1 MIGAGLGQAGRFRLG
16 RTSMLA
22 WLLCAVLAILGAR
35 ALELALTGR
44 EARGEKRAG
53 AAPVSRADLVDRNG
67 LVLATL
73 APTYALTAAPAGIW
87 GIGETASALIGVL
100 PRLKRQEL
108 ERRLGSEQRLVYLLR
123 GLTPRE
129 RDSVFALGLP
139 GIDFVE
145 EARRFYPQGN
155 LAAHV
160 LGSAGV
166 DLQGQ
171 AGMERAFNARLR
183 AAGVDQVETSLD
195 LRMQYAL
202 EVELAEA
209 VTRAGA
215 LGGAGVLLDGQT
227 GEVLALA
234 SNPSFD
240 ANRPP
245 GPQADVRKNRAV
257 SERYEMGSTM
267 KPFTLA
273 MALDLGLTTP
283 TEQFDVANPFWVSG
297 VEIREPHPLDGP
309 IDLRAVLSKS
319 SNIGAAQLALRVGAA
334 RQHAYFTRLGLE
346 AASKIELPGSAP
358 PNLGPDDSELTV
370 AIRGFGYAMSM
381 SLVALAGAYTAFV
394 NAGEVVSPSLRLQVA
409 GEKVEKTRAFSS
421 QSANLVLDFMRSTV
435 LSGTGQRAKLAHI
448 AIAGKTGTAE
458 KFEAGG
464 YSHDRMLSSFA
475 AIFPANAPRYVL
487 VLALDEPRPVEGG
500 ATGGA
505 VAAPSAARVITRI
518 APFLGLGLDASTAKA
533 AGERAAGERAAGG
546 VNL

>member
-1 MIGAGLGQAGRFRLG
+1 MIGAGGGAPGRLRLE
-16 RTSMLA
+16 RTSILA
-22 WLLCAVLAILGAR
+22 GLLCAVLAILGVR
-35 ALELALTGR
+35 ALELALADRGVRSTGR
-44 EARGEKRAG
+44 VA
-53 AAPVSRADLVDRNG
+53 AAPVSRADIVDRNG

-73 APTYALTAAPAGIW
+73 APTYALTAAPAGVW

-100 PRLKRQEL
+100 PRLKRAEL
-108 ERRLGSEQRLVYLLR
+108 ERRLGSEQKLVYLLR

-160 LGSAGV
+160 LGTAGV

-171 AGMERAFNARLR
+171 GGIERAFNARLR
-183 AAGVDQVETSLD
+183 APGVEKVETSLD

-202 EVELAEA
+202 EVELADA

-245 GPQADVRKNRAV
+245 GPDADVRKNRAV

-273 MALDLGLTTP
+273 MALDLGLTNP
-283 TEQFDVANPFWVSG
+283 SEQFDVANPFWVSG
-297 VEIREPHPLDGP
+297 VEIREPHPLEGP
-309 IDLRAVLSKS
+309 VDLRAVLSKS
-319 SNIGAAQLALRVGAA
+319 SNIGAARLALRVGAA
-334 RQHAYFTRLGLE
+334 RQRAYFARLGLSG
-346 AASKIELPGSAP
+346 ASKIELPGSAA
-358 PNLGPDDSELTV
+358 PNLGPDDRELTV
-370 AIRGFGYAMSM
+370 AIRGFGHAMSI

-394 NAGEVVSPSLRLQVA
+394 NAGEVVSPTLRLHPA
-409 GEKVEKTRAFSS
+409 GEEVETTRAFSP

-435 LSGTGQRAKLAHI
+435 LTGTGQRANLAQI

-464 YSHDRMLSSFA
+464 YARDRMLSSFA

-487 VLALDEPRPVEGG
+487 LLALDEPRPVEGG
-500 ATGGA
+500 ATGGV

-518 APFLGLGLDASTAKA
+518 APFLGLGLDANTADV
-533 AGERAAGERAAGG
+533 AGEKAAGG
-546 VNL
+546 VEL

>member
-1 MIGAGLGQAGRFRLG
+1 MIGAGGGAPGRLRLE
-16 RTSMLA
+16 RTSILA
-22 WLLCAVLAILGAR
+22 GLLCAVLAILGVR
-35 ALELALTGR
+35 ALELALADRGVRSTGR
-44 EARGEKRAG
+44 VA
-53 AAPVSRADLVDRNG
+53 AAPVSRADIVDRNG

-73 APTYALTAAPAGIW
+73 APTYALTAAPAGVW

-100 PRLKRQEL
+100 PRLKRAEL
-108 ERRLGSEQRLVYLLR
+108 ERRLGSEQKLVYLLR

-129 RDSVFALGLP
+129 RDTVFALGLP

-160 LGSAGV
+160 LGTAGV

-171 AGMERAFNARLR
+171 GGIERAFNARLR
-183 AAGVDQVETSLD
+183 APGVEKVETSLD

-202 EVELAEA
+202 EVELADA

-245 GPQADVRKNRAV
+245 GPDADVRKNRAV

-273 MALDLGLTTP
+273 MALDLGLTNP
-283 TEQFDVANPFWVSG
+283 SEQFDVANPFWVSG
-297 VEIREPHPLDGP
+297 VEIREPHPLEGP
-309 IDLRAVLSKS
+309 VDLRAVLSKS
-319 SNIGAAQLALRVGAA
+319 SNIGAARLALRVGAA
-334 RQHAYFTRLGLE
+334 RQRAYFARLGLSG
-346 AASKIELPGSAP
+346 ASKIELPGSAA
-358 PNLGPDDSELTV
+358 PNLGPDDRELTV
-370 AIRGFGYAMSM
+370 AIRGFGHAMSI

-394 NAGEVVSPSLRLQVA
+394 NAGEVVSPTLRLHPA
-409 GEKVEKTRAFSS
+409 GEEVETTRAFSP

-435 LSGTGQRAKLAHI
+435 LTGTGQRANLAQI

-464 YSHDRMLSSFA
+464 YARDRMLSSFA

-487 VLALDEPRPVEGG
+487 LLALDEPRPVEGG
-500 ATGGA
+500 ATGGV

-518 APFLGLGLDASTAKA
+518 APFLGLGLDANTADV
-533 AGERAAGERAAGG
+533 AGEKAAGG
-546 VNL
+546 VEL

>member
-1 MIGAGLGQAGRFRLG
+1 MIGAGGGAPGRLRLERNSILAG
-16 RTSMLA
+16 
-22 WLLCAVLAILGAR
+22 LLCAVLAILGVR
-35 ALELALTGR
+35 ALELALADRGVRSTGR
-44 EARGEKRAG
+44 VA
-53 AAPVSRADLVDRNG
+53 AAPVSRADIVDRNG

-73 APTYALTAAPAGIW
+73 APTYALTAAPAGVW

-100 PRLKRQEL
+100 PRLKRAEL
-108 ERRLGSEQRLVYLLR
+108 ERRLGSEQKLVYLLR

-129 RDSVFALGLP
+129 RDTVFALGLP

-160 LGSAGV
+160 LGTAGV

-171 AGMERAFNARLR
+171 GGIERAFNARLR
-183 AAGVDQVETSLD
+183 APGVEKVETSLD

-202 EVELAEA
+202 EVELADA

-245 GPQADVRKNRAV
+245 GPDADVRKNRAV

-273 MALDLGLTTP
+273 MALDLGLTNP
-283 TEQFDVANPFWVSG
+283 SEQFDVANPFWVSG
-297 VEIREPHPLDGP
+297 VEIREPHPLEGP
-309 IDLRAVLSKS
+309 VDLRAVLSKS
-319 SNIGAAQLALRVGAA
+319 SNIGAARLALRVGAA
-334 RQHAYFTRLGLE
+334 RQRAYFARLGLSG
-346 AASKIELPGSAP
+346 ASKIELPGSAA
-358 PNLGPDDSELTV
+358 PNLGPDDRELTV
-370 AIRGFGYAMSM
+370 AIRGFGHAMSM

-394 NAGEVVSPSLRLQVA
+394 NAGEVVSPTLRLHLA
-409 GEKVEKTRAFSS
+409 GEEVETTRAFSP

-435 LSGTGQRAKLAHI
+435 LTGTGQRANLAQI

-464 YSHDRMLSSFA
+464 YARDRMLSSFA

-487 VLALDEPRPVEGG
+487 LLALDEPRPVEGG
-500 ATGGA
+500 ATGGV

-518 APFLGLGLDASTAKA
+518 APFLGLGLDANTADV
-533 AGERAAGERAAGG
+533 AGEKAAGG
-546 VNL
+546 VEL

>member
-1 MIGAGLGQAGRFRLG
+1 MIGAGPGAPRRFGLERNAILAG
-16 RTSMLA
+16 
-22 WLLCAVLAILGAR
+22 LLCAALAVLGGR
-35 ALELALTGR
+35 ALELALAGR
-44 EARGEKRAG
+44 EARAAGRAV
-53 AAPVSRADLVDRNG
+53 AVPVSRADLVDRNG

-73 APTYALTAAPAGIW
+73 APTYALTAAPAGVW
-87 GIGETASALIGVL
+87 GIDETASALIGVL
-100 PRLKRQEL
+100 PRLKRAEL
-108 ERRLGSEQRLVYLLR
+108 ERRLGSEQKLVYLLR

-160 LGSAGV
+160 LGTAGV

-171 AGMERAFNARLR
+171 AGMERAFDARLR
-183 AAGVDQVETSLD
+183 APHIEKVETSLD

-202 EVELAEA
+202 EVELADA

-245 GPQADVRKNRAV
+245 GPDADVRKNRAV

-273 MALDLGLTTP
+273 MALDLGLTAP
-283 TEQFDVANPFWVSG
+283 DEQFDVANPFLVSG
-297 VEIREPHPLDGP
+297 VEIREPHPLEGP
-309 IDLRAVLSKS
+309 VDLRAVLSKS
-319 SNIGAAQLALRVGAA
+319 SNIGAARLALRVGAA
-334 RQHAYFTRLGLE
+334 RQHAYFARLGL
-346 AASKIELPGSAP
+346 AQASRIELPGSAA
-358 PNLGPDDSELTV
+358 PNLGPDDRELTV
-370 AIRGFGYAMSM
+370 AIRGFGHAMSM

-394 NAGEVVSPSLRLQVA
+394 NAGEVVSPTLRLHVA
-409 GEKVEKTRAFSS
+409 GEEVKKTRAFSQ

-435 LSGTGQRAKLAHI
+435 LTGTGQRANLAEI

-464 YSHDRMLSSFA
+464 YARDRMLSSFA

-487 VLALDEPRPVEGG
+487 LLALDEPRPVEGG
-500 ATGGA
+500 ATGGV

-518 APFLGLGLDASTAKA
+518 APFLGLGLDASTANA
-533 AGERAAGERAAGG
+533 AGKRAAGG
-546 VNL
+546 VEL